1 MTAREVALK
10 ILYDTEQN
18 DAFLNVAFAK
28 NLETADLA
36 PQDSGFVKELV
47 FGVFR
52 YKIYL
57 DYIIR
62 KNSSIRL
69 KKIEPK
75 VLNILRMGV
84 YQILFMDKVP
94 SHAAVSESVTLAKKH
109 SFGRT
114 PGFVNAVLRSLL
126 RTGAPDLSE
135 LLSDKIKY
143 LSVKHSYPEPL
154 VKFFID
160 TFGERAEKMLSAGN
174 ETPPLCIRVNTLKT
188 TKKKLIEK
196 LEEAEISAKQTP
208 YCDSG
213 LYLFNASEKK
223 RAEFNGLFCVQDQS
237 SQLSALALDPQK
249 NDVVLDLCSAPGGKT
264 THLAELMENEGK
276 ILAFDLYEHRL
287 TAVDELSKKLGISI
301 IKTKAQ
307 DALVFCPELE
317 NTADK
322 ILLDVP
328 CSGLGII
335 RRKPDIKYKDNITDF
350 SEIVDLQKKILDNA
364 KKYLK
369 VGGVMVYSTCT
380 VNPAEN
386 REQIDLF
393 LKENKNFS
401 LDEISSKHIT
411 GEMAK
416 RAKKGYLEIFPD
428 TDNSD
433 GFFVCRLVKKG

>member
-10 ILYDTEQN
+10 ILYETEQN
-18 DAFLNVAFAK
+18 DSFLNVAFAK
-28 NLETADLA
+28 NLDSADLA

-126 RTGAPDLSE
+126 RTGKPDLSE

-174 ETPPLCIRVNTLKT
+174 EAPPLCIRVNTLKT
-188 TKKKLIEK
+188 TKDELVKR
-196 LEEAEISAKQTP
+196 LEEAEINAKQTP

-223 RAEFNGLFCVQDQS
+223 RAKSDRS
-237 SQLSALALDPQK
+237 H
-249 NDVVLDLCSAPGGKT
+249 VVL
-264 THLAELMENEGK
+264 
-276 ILAFDLYEHRL
+276 
-287 TAVDELSKKLGISI
+287 
-301 IKTKAQ
+301 
-307 DALVFCPELE
+307 
-317 NTADK
+317 
-322 ILLDVP
+322 
-328 CSGLGII
+328 
-335 RRKPDIKYKDNITDF
+335 
-350 SEIVDLQKKILDNA
+350 
-364 KKYLK
+364 
-369 VGGVMVYSTCT
+369 
-380 VNPAEN
+380 
-386 REQIDLF
+386 
-393 LKENKNFS
+393 
-401 LDEISSKHIT
+401 
-411 GEMAK
+411 
-416 RAKKGYLEIFPD
+416 
-428 TDNSD
+428 
-433 GFFVCRLVKKG
+433 